1 MAELEDLG
9 DRLLRDLARLR
20 ERSSPPMGA
29 EQRVRMALDAAIG
42 SDPSGGED
50 GGSAGGD
57 GGPGDGGLGS
67 GGLGSGGLGS
77 GGKLV
82 LVSNVSK
89 LVAATLAIT
98 CVGLLVHVG
107 ATPHQ
112 PATSVETPRVEVAG
126 TPPSDAPAS
135 TVQPDPEPEPPIVVT
150 LEAKPI
156 PVQRTSEPDEEH
168 LSAEVMLLE
177 QARATDDRSA
187 RLELLEQHR
196 ARFENGHLAVERE
209 SLRIATLCELDQL
222 DTARRAAEEFLRVH
236 PRSPLRLRMR
246 SACPELDIL
255 AD

>member
-9 DRLLRDLARLR
+9 GQLLRDLARLR

-29 EQRVRMALDAAIG
+29 EQRVRVALDAAIG
-42 SDPSGGED
+42 SDPGGGED
-50 GGSAGGD
+50 GGSAGDD

-168 LSAEVMLLE
+168 LSAEVTLLE

-196 ARFENGHLAVERE
+196 ARFENGYLVAERE